1 VNKQVI
7 NFVGL
12 WVVNLVILLIV
23 SLLFVQQVHFG
34 TANIPYPAALL
45 ITSFLLNALLYLVMP
60 AMDKL
65 QIKVGKWQLALI
77 FLLANIVFLW
87 ILKRLAVVTGFGV
100 SSIFVVIILGIIL
113 DLAQWAFARAADMMP
128 ATSKKK

>member
-1 VNKQVI
+1 MNKQVI